1 MFNKVKAVQ
10 PLDNYILLI
19 LFENGQRKH
28 YDLKPLF
35 DKYKAFNALQTVNG
49 LYRLVS
55 VDMGGYGISWND
67 EIDISCNEL
76 YNNGIAE

>member
-1 MFNKVKAVQ
+1 MFNKVQSVQ
-10 PLDNYILLI
+10 PLDNYILLVS
-19 LFENGQRKH
+19 FEDGQHKY

-35 DKYKAFNALQTVNG
+35 DKYKMFNALQTVNG
-49 LYRLVS
+49 LYSLVS

-76 YNNGIAE
+76 YNNGVVA